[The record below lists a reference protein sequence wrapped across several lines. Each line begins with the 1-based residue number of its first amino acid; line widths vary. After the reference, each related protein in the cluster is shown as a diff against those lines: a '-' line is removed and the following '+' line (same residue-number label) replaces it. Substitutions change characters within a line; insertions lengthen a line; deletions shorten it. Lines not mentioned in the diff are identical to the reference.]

1 MKLIKTGPVP
11 KHIGFIMDGN
21 RRWATKSG
29 LKKYQGHSYGLE
41 KLLEVIRW
49 CLDLGI
55 GIISVFAFST
65 DNFNRC
71 EEEVNELMNLFLK
84 ACSRLSEKSNIIQ
97 TRGVRVKIVGDLSN
111 FPSAQQEVLR
121 KLEKDTENNVTCVL
135 NICLGYGGIEEILFA
150 IEKIR
155 EKKNCGMI
163 HAEEINRAAF
173 ENELMIQE
181 PVDLMVRTGESR
193 LSNFMLYQSSQKTKF
208 KMMTSVMWPDLKI
221 YHMTYLIFS
230 YQFLL

>member
-1 MKLIKTGPVP
+1 
-11 KHIGFIMDGN
+11 
-21 RRWATKSG
+21 
-29 LKKYQGHSYGLE
+29 
-41 KLLEVIRW
+41 
-49 CLDLGI
+49 
-55 GIISVFAFST
+55 
-65 DNFNRC
+65 
-71 EEEVNELMNLFLK
+71 
-84 ACSRLSEKSNIIQ
+84 
-97 TRGVRVKIVGDLSN
+97 
-111 FPSAQQEVLR
+111 
-121 KLEKDTENNVTCVL
+121 
-135 NICLGYGGIEEILFA
+135 
-150 IEKIR
+150 
-155 EKKNCGMI
+155 MI